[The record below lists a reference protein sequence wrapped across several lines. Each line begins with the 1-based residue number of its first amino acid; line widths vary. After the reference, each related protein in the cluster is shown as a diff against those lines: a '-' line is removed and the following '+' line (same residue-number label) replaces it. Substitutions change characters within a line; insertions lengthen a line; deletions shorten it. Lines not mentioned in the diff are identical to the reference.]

1 MTAGIGVIIPA
12 YNEQDRIDRCLR
24 AVLSSAH
31 HPLLRDVAVRIV
43 AVLDSCS
50 DGTSDAVEQ
59 VVRRLPQER
68 DIKLVAVEVG
78 HTNVGL
84 ARADGCATALGLLVG
99 IDIADAWLATTD
111 ADSVVPAN
119 WLAHQVR
126 IQRAGMHAWAGTVHV
141 SDWSGHHPEV
151 IGRYS
156 RLYRQDDL
164 PAGHHRHAH
173 GANLGVSALAYNRC
187 GGFSGDACGE
197 DRALLNALQRAGLP
211 ALATSA
217 VPVVTSARRDARASG
232 GFGDTLRQ
240 LGGGLDGGRG
250 HDEPRLRRISG
261 ISTATGGGSAALG
274 SVSKLGHPGTTV
286 KTPRSKGD
294 ATWATMPTM
303 QKVGSKRPSVT

>member
-1 MTAGIGVIIPA
+1 MIIPA
-12 YNEQDRIDRCLR
+12 YNEQDRIDRCLQ

-250 HDEPRLRRISG
+250 HDDLGS
-261 ISTATGGGSAALG
+261 GGSAALVPPRG
-274 SVSKLGHPGTTV
+274 AAV
-286 KTPRSKGD
+286 PRS
-294 ATWATMPTM
+294 
-303 QKVGSKRPSVT
+303 GSFQSWGTRAQR

>member
-1 MTAGIGVIIPA
+1 VTAGIGVIIPA
-12 YNEQDRIDRCLR
+12 YNEQDGIDRCLQ
-24 AVLSSAH
+24 AVLRSAD
-31 HPLLRDVAVRIV
+31 HPMLKDVAVRIV

-59 VVRRLPQER
+59 VMRRLPQDR
-68 DIKLVAVEVG
+68 DIELVAVEVG

-126 IQRAGMHAWAGTVHV
+126 IQRAGMHAWAGTVKV
-141 SDWSGHHPEV
+141 SDWTGHQPEV
-151 IGRYS
+151 IRRYS

-164 PAGHHRHAH
+164 PGGRHRHAH
-173 GANLGVSALAYNRC
+173 GANLGISAHAYHRC
-187 GGFSGDACGE
+187 DGFSGVACGE
-197 DRALLNALQRAGLP
+197 DRALLQELQEAGLP
-211 ALATSA
+211 VLATSA

-240 LGGGLDGGRG
+240 LGGSRGGYAGHNQLD
-250 HDEPRLRRISG
+250 
-261 ISTATGGGSAALG
+261 TGGPPL
-274 SVSKLGHPGTTV
+274 
-286 KTPRSKGD
+286 
-294 ATWATMPTM
+294 
-303 QKVGSKRPSVT
+303 

>member
-1 MTAGIGVIIPA
+1 V
-12 YNEQDRIDRCLR
+12 
-24 AVLSSAH
+24 
-31 HPLLRDVAVRIV
+31 LRDVAVRIV

-50 DGTSDAVEQ
+50 DGTGDAVEQ
-59 VVRRLPQER
+59 VMRRLPQER
-68 DIKLVAVEVG
+68 DIKLVPVEVG

-84 ARADGCATALGLLVG
+84 ARADGCATALRLLVG

-126 IQRAGMHAWAGTVHV
+126 IQRAGVHAWAGTVHV
-141 SDWSGHHPEV
+141 SDWSGHHSEV
-151 IGRYS
+151 VRRYS

-250 HDEPRLRRISG
+250 DDELGS
-261 ISTATGGGSAALG
+261 GGSAAL
-274 SVSKLGHPGTTV
+274 VSPRGAAVPRLGPFQSWC
-286 KTPRSKGD
+286 PR
-294 ATWATMPTM
+294 A
-303 QKVGSKRPSVT
+303 QR